1 MENNEDNKEESESQN
16 IKDTNK
22 GNSYTVI
29 KSSKELNI
37 PLFEENIIGKKTPN
51 YIQRES
57 PLQSVQ
63 GINLN
68 FIRDIE
74 NDNAHNII
82 SSYIPLT
89 PQIIPKE
96 QRHLN
101 KKYFPSKEDVCKG
114 NPDYSQKVKIPSS
127 SPITRYFNM
136 DNAFNK
142 DFGFTLENP
151 NATNFQETPSNLS
164 NSHSDMFDFS
174 PSIFFNKG
182 TSNEIGKNYEE
193 NPIVEQGQE
202 EYKNKNGK
210 DEGDELYS
218 VPVDSGNSDTNY
230 KDDGNIILSR
240 INELRNKKNKDKN
253 KGNNNLKKQKNNINK
268 KTDNKV
274 IKKNVISKEKEE
286 NKTKEINKLN
296 EKKEEKN
303 NNSFEKS
310 EDKLKNN
317 QIDLNI
323 FIMNNANANT
333 NKTNEIKVQHIEEDS
348 PAANISPEFTKKIEE
363 YFDYD
368 ESPLI
373 LNKEV
378 SKDFQDIKDKKIFND
393 NKNIIDNSNIL
404 NNNMDNNDKMRSN
417 INNLPNN
424 NVLGMNNPKNLN
436 YISGMNINCTN
447 LNINNFTNL
456 NQIDQGNNLYKPNQQ
471 YFIKNKNN
479 KNNMIYN
486 DNLEK
491 NPIINNIYGMNNYQ
505 NNMKNINNYEDNS
518 FNNMKKMNYMEP
530 FNTQY
535 NLSNN
540 INPGYQFIQNNNP
553 QINKNMDFSKKKNYT
568 NPNLNYNPQNNQNND
583 KRKKIKKLE
592 ISFYM
597 NKSLIYLAQNIY
609 ILGKDQ
615 GACRYIQK
623 LISDNPSETLLIFYD
638 SICDNIL
645 DLINDQFGNYLIQK
659 IIIYSNEEQLI
670 NILKLIAP
678 KFFEI
683 CCNNHGTRALQ
694 KFIDYSKTVN
704 VKNYFYFLLKPL
716 ITPLL
721 KELKGTFIVQK
732 FADVH
737 REYSNDINQIIVENS
752 PDLATHRHGCCV
764 IQKYLE
770 IRDPIMTPH
779 LLDKLID
786 NCLLLIV
793 DQFGNYV
800 IQTILL
806 MGIKKYGNKLAEKIA
821 QNVVY
826 YAKHKYSS
834 NVVEKCFDHCDG
846 NYLRNLMYNVQKK
859 ENLRELILDEHGNYV
874 VQKVL
879 LLSEPNTQKDML
891 KIIVPLFEK
900 LKAFPY
906 GERVINKLYTM
917 YPIIADKN
925 YLNDNI

>member
-1 MENNEDNKEESESQN
+1 MEKYSELGYNFFTFKSIEYTYEDKLILISKMENIYLINEDNKEESESQN
-16 IKDTNK
+16 IKDINK

-253 KGNNNLKKQKNNINK
+253 KGNNNLKKQKNNRNKKNKDKNKGNNNLKKQKNNINK

-274 IKKNVISKEKEE
+274 IKKNVTPKEKEE

-404 NNNMDNNDKMRSN
+404 NNNMDNKDKMRSN
-417 INNLPNN
+417 IN
-424 NVLGMNNPKNLN
+424 
-436 YISGMNINCTN
+436 
-447 LNINNFTNL
+447 
-456 NQIDQGNNLYKPNQQ
+456 
-471 YFIKNKNN
+471 
-479 KNNMIYN
+479 
-486 DNLEK
+486 
-491 NPIINNIYGMNNYQ
+491 
-505 NNMKNINNYEDNS
+505 
-518 FNNMKKMNYMEP
+518 
-530 FNTQY
+530 
-535 NLSNN
+535 
-540 INPGYQFIQNNNP
+540 
-553 QINKNMDFSKKKNYT
+553 
-568 NPNLNYNPQNNQNND
+568 
-583 KRKKIKKLE
+583 KRE
-592 ISFYM
+592 R
-597 NKSLIYLAQNIY
+597 N
-609 ILGKDQ
+609 
-615 GACRYIQK
+615 
-623 LISDNPSETLLIFYD
+623 
-638 SICDNIL
+638 
-645 DLINDQFGNYLIQK
+645 
-659 IIIYSNEEQLI
+659 
-670 NILKLIAP
+670 
-678 KFFEI
+678 EI
-683 CCNNHGTRALQ
+683 C
-694 KFIDYSKTVN
+694 I
-704 VKNYFYFLLKPL
+704 
-716 ITPLL
+716 
-721 KELKGTFIVQK
+721 
-732 FADVH
+732 
-737 REYSNDINQIIVENS
+737 
-752 PDLATHRHGCCV
+752 
-764 IQKYLE
+764 
-770 IRDPIMTPH
+770 
-779 LLDKLID
+779 
-786 NCLLLIV
+786 
-793 DQFGNYV
+793 
-800 IQTILL
+800 
-806 MGIKKYGNKLAEKIA
+806 
-821 QNVVY
+821 
-826 YAKHKYSS
+826 
-834 NVVEKCFDHCDG
+834 
-846 NYLRNLMYNVQKK
+846 
-859 ENLRELILDEHGNYV
+859 
-874 VQKVL
+874 
-879 LLSEPNTQKDML
+879 
-891 KIIVPLFEK
+891 
-900 LKAFPY
+900 
-906 GERVINKLYTM
+906 
-917 YPIIADKN
+917 
-925 YLNDNI
+925 